1 MIIHPLS
8 YVFSSLFV
16 VVSLIEIIAAFNE
29 LETLRKVVKPFSMFF
44 LALAALITLPQH
56 PLIYCGALLGMF
68 GDILLINNQK
78 RTYFM
83 IGTVAFLLGHLC
95 YISEILF
102 VMMKAQPLS
111 WWFYVVVAFSILLI
125 VLGAYPLSK
134 KLTNSRY
141 LALLG
146 NTYLSMLVLVTV
158 VATIASFNGFANYM
172 VLGILG
178 GISFLASDLI
188 LTRVTFIK
196 DFKRRDYYIMLFY
209 LLGQAFIITGLSLT
223 YIL

>member
-1 MIIHPLS
+1 
-8 YVFSSLFV
+8 
-16 VVSLIEIIAAFNE
+16 
-29 LETLRKVVKPFSMFF
+29 
-44 LALAALITLPQH
+44 
-56 PLIYCGALLGMF
+56 
-68 GDILLINNQK
+68 
-78 RTYFM
+78 M

-188 LTRVTFIK
+188 LTRATFIK

>member
-8 YVFSSLFV
+8 YVFLSLFV

-29 LETLRKVVKPFSMFF
+29 FETLRKVVKPFSMFF

-56 PLIYCGALLGMF
+56 PLIYCGALLGMV

-78 RTYFM
+78 RTFFK

-95 YISEILF
+95 YISEIIF

-188 LTRVTFIK
+188 LTKATFIK